1 MRYAQNKVASGG
13 GQMGTALAEA
23 RLGLLLFWVHKPKL
37 STMCWFSAN
46 LSAQPVPR
54 STC

>member
-23 RLGLLLFWVHKPKL
+23 QLGLLLFGY
-37 STMCWFSAN
+37 TN
-46 LSAQPVPR
+46 LNSVP
-54 STC
+54 CVDFQQI